1 MKTYIICAYFK
12 KTTEFI
18 ILSLFSSLPLQE
30 YQKQIVIS
38 KVNEKHICNSKSM
51 GMKASFIYFDVY
63 EQMDG

>member
-12 KTTEFI
+12 NTTEFI

-38 KVNEKHICNSKSM
+38 KVNEKHNCNSKSM
-51 GMKASFIYFDVY
+51 ENEG
-63 EQMDG
+63 